1 MNKKKNHTLLVILL
15 LLLVAISATIYVVY
29 EKTASASTEENNSDT
44 KNNSSEEN
52 TTTTEAKSEI
62 MTILD
67 AISNSSSIASR
78 LEENI
83 ELHATNYFEEI
94 YFEVNDY
101 VEEGQNILKYTD
113 GTYLT
118 APYNCVITE
127 LSIPSSGEECTNNHY
142 IKVASTDLLQM
153 QLSVDETQLSEVSLG
168 QEAQIDVSVYDD
180 KPYTGYVTN
189 ISNTGTYSSSSGS
202 SSFTVTV
209 QFPNNGE
216 VLIGMSAKCSVI
228 LNKAEDVVA
237 VPSEAITREN
247 KESYVTVIDSDGK
260 TEKVQVETGI
270 SNDAYTEIK
279 SGLDAGETVQIIK
292 STTTSSSNKF
302 GSFGGAR
309 NSEGKMPD
317 GTMPSGGGQG
327 RAPQGT
333 QMQGVNGRN

>member
-15 LLLVAISATIYVVY
+15 LLIVVVSVTVYIVY
-29 EKTASASTEENNSDT
+29 EKTPSASAEENNI
-44 KNNSSEEN
+44 NEEN

-67 AISNSSSIASR
+67 AISNSSYIESG

-127 LSIPSSGEECTNNHY
+127 LSIPSLGEECTNNHY
-142 IKVASTDLLQM
+142 VNVASTDLLQM

-209 QFPNNGE
+209 QFPNDGE

-237 VPSEAITREN
+237 VPSEAITTENRE
-247 KESYVTVIDSDGK
+247 KYVTVIDDDGK

-279 SGLDAGETVQIIK
+279 SGLDAGETVQITK
-292 STTTSSSNKF
+292 STTTNSFNKF
-302 GSFGGAR
+302 GSFGGDK

-317 GTMPSGGGQG
+317 GVMPKGVMPSGEGQG
-327 RAPQGT
+327 GAPQGT
-333 QMQGVNGRN
+333 QMQGANVRN